1 MVLVKSTISTGAL
14 GGFCD
19 TNSAGVKPC
28 RPCGVCGWWWEAI
41 GHGLS
46 DSSPRKQCGLEL
58 LLQYLQLPV
67 VFAATCM
74 LLACMEVQLYCLF
87 MLRWLLT
94 SQRLWVAGLLLIR
107 CELLFFCFPS

>member
-58 LLQYLQLPV
+58 LFA
-67 VFAATCM
+67 VFAATCGICSY
-74 LLACMEVQLYCLF
+74 LHATCLYG
-87 MLRWLLT
+87 
-94 SQRLWVAGLLLIR
+94 SAA
-107 CELLFFCFPS
+107 LLFVYAEMASYLSETLGCWATSRKM